1 MGVYD
6 KEVIE
11 VIGSG
16 AFEYLREKVKR
27 GIISAQQ
34 MKDILHDHVFGK
46 HQERLD
52 SGGIS
57 DEAEFRSTLC
67 DLHNVEMCDT
77 TKQRKEGGCRD
88 PKRDYAIYGWSVT
101 QKWCGNAFG
110 FAI

>member
-11 VIGSG
+11 VLGNG

-46 HQERLD
+46 H
-52 SGGIS
+52 
-57 DEAEFRSTLC
+57 
-67 DLHNVEMCDT
+67 
-77 TKQRKEGGCRD
+77 
-88 PKRDYAIYGWSVT
+88 
-101 QKWCGNAFG
+101 
-110 FAI
+110 